1 MQEDYRITIGNKD
14 TDLDEYVS
22 DNGLKVKDITS
33 LANYRNK
40 VVKAISTP
48 SKLSMRSYKDEL
60 VVTHKDVKMDI
71 LPRSITIT
79 HVLPRMLAKQADIYS
94 FRTDSHFKITLNN
107 RLEVSDEV
115 ISKISE
121 QVKKLS
127 GITDVVRKQLNENK
141 LALKRLYTDAIASA
155 KIETQETKK
164 DDFSF

>member
-1 MQEDYRITIGNKD
+1 MNQNNSIPNDIANEIRFKAQLLKAYILGMFPKKFCKVQTSDCLEARWGARYFLLRVKYLNKLMQEDYRITIGNKD

-22 DNGLKVKDITS
+22 DNGLKVKDITA

-79 HVLPRMLAKQADIYS
+79 HVLPRMIAKQADIY
-94 FRTDSHFKITLNN
+94 IP
-107 RLEVSDEV
+107 LEL
-115 ISKISE
+115 ILIL
-121 QVKKLS
+121 KL
-127 GITDVVRKQLNENK
+127 L
-141 LALKRLYTDAIASA
+141 
-155 KIETQETKK
+155 
-164 DDFSF
+164 